1 MASTE
6 ARAAAHAA
14 LRAAATLGRNGVATA
29 AGHMTADDTQE
40 LGKLRAFAVRAH
52 WLLVAAHE

>member
-6 ARAAAHAA
+6 ARAATHAA
-14 LRAAATLGRNGVATA
+14 LRATAPLGRGGVATA
-29 AGHMTADDTQE
+29 AGHVTADDAQE

-52 WLLVAAHE
+52 WLLVATNE